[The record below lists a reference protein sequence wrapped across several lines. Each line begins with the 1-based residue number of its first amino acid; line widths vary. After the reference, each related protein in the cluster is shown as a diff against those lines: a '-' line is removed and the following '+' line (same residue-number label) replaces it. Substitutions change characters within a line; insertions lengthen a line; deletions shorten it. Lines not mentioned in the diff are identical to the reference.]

1 MTDPDLSQRLAD
13 VRGGIADAARL
24 AGRSV
29 DDITTVVV
37 TKFQPIELVRELLEL
52 GVRDFG
58 ESRHQEAQAKAT
70 DLAGSGIRWHFVGQ
84 VQGKKARQIRS
95 YASVIH
101 SVDRASLVTGLA
113 SSALDGSVP
122 DGSVPDNSVPDGSV
136 PEISALD
143 CFVQVNLTEDP
154 ARGGVSIPDLAPLV
168 ERVLAAPGLR
178 LLGLMAVAPLGA
190 DPKRSFALVSELGS
204 QMRAIAPD
212 AHYLSMGMSQ
222 DYAAAIAEGATH
234 LRIGTAI
241 TGNRPAAVN
250 LKTS

>member
-1 MTDPDLSQRLAD
+1 MTDPLLSQRLAD
-13 VRGGIADAARL
+13 VRGGIIDAARL

-37 TKFQPIELVRELLEL
+37 TKFQPVSLVRELIDL

-70 DLAGSGIRWHFVGQ
+70 ELAGSGIRWHFVGQ

-101 SVDRASLVTGLA
+101 SVDRDSLVTGLA
-113 SSALDGSVP
+113 SPVPDTSALDTSVP
-122 DGSVPDNSVPDGSV
+122 DASVPDASV
-136 PEISALD
+136 LD

-204 QMRAIAPD
+204 QMRGIAPD
-212 AHYLSMGMSQ
+212 ARYLSMGMSQ